1 MATTFDLTNPDAAI
15 FQRSQFRLLIGDATE
30 SDGPRPGQGNFQDN
44 ELDALLLMENGDL
57 NRAVARA
64 FEVLAA
70 EWSRLAGSY
79 RLGPESEEMRQAA
92 AFADRAKTAR
102 ELYGFTTA
110 DPATTGAE
118 SGIVDWSDVY
128 SSWVGQF

>member
-1 MATTFDLTNPDAAI
+1 MATTFDLTNTDATI

-30 SDGPRPGQGNFQDN
+30 NDGPRPGQANFQDD
-44 ELDALLLMENGDL
+44 ELDTFVLLENGNL

-110 DPATTGAE
+110 EPTESGAE
-118 SGIVDWSDVY
+118 SGIVDWSGVY
-128 SSWVGQF
+128 ADWVGKF